1 MFVEHVVYSLV
12 IAIVL
17 TLFLDKKIAG
27 WCTLIVVTSA
37 CIPDLDGIIDLIQH
51 PLVFSGSFLPH
62 MTIHSRYFHTM
73 GALVIYAIL
82 AGVLLARYRRLK
94 FPVIAIFAGIGFGA
108 HLFEDALVYNPAEP
122 LFWPISSEMTGLGVF
137 PSYSRDFLG
146 VANGEVLLIGIVLL
160 AVAIALSV
168 ALKRTEWASMPWLNT
183 RESQG
188 PATRTKFMSS
198 GFTGDKNFYPHF
210 QLERGVANSSP
221 DPEAGSFER

>member
-1 MFVEHVVYSLV
+1 MFIEHVVYSLV

-27 WCTLIVVTSA
+27 WCTLIVVVSA

-73 GALVIYAIL
+73 GALIVYAIL

-94 FPVIAIFAGIGFGA
+94 FPVIALFAGIGFGA

-160 AVAIALSV
+160 AVAIGLSV
-168 ALKRTEWASMPWLNT
+168 ALKRTEWASMPWLNI
-183 RESQG
+183 RESLG
-188 PATRTKFMSS
+188 SATRTKFMSP
-198 GFTGDKNFYPHF
+198 GFTGNESYYPLI
-210 QLERGVANSSP
+210 QMDRGAGRDSADPETGSP
-221 DPEAGSFER
+221 DR